1 MICDTFKCFEDEYE
15 IIIDLSRIKKLL
27 EILLILLIIFT
38 IIYFTCFG
46 CFLVMNNSSDRV
58 AETVTLSSEGAANK
72 TYPDHMGVYQLG
84 DEELEF
90 FGGDSSFTFAAYNW
104 YRHVDREDRFL
115 MYSRTDFR
123 WFITTTNNTDNVE
136 GSIRS
141 AISGP
146 IINPEV
152 EWEYFEINIQI
163 SKCTTVR

>member
-38 IIYFTCFG
+38 IIYFTCF
-46 CFLVMNNSSDRV
+46 
-58 AETVTLSSEGAANK
+58 SSEGAANK

-104 YRHVDREDRFL
+104 YRRVDREDRFL